1 MFDQFLILFTVKEKF
16 DAGHTKKTS
25 NGRGGGGGGRGTV
38 PIIFSIFQAKKS
50 VVNIDR

>member
-16 DAGHTKKTS
+16 DAGHTEKTS
-25 NGRGGGGGGRGTV
+25 NGGEGEAV